1 MQRLKK
7 FAPWLLLGPITGPL
21 AEGVYRNLR
30 KGETVLACLYAV
42 AIPIT
47 WLDLLALFRMVVI
60 H

>member
-1 MQRLKK
+1 MHRLKQ

-30 KGETVLACLYAV
+30 KGETLLACLYAF

-47 WLDLLALFRMVVI
+47 WFDPPALFRMVVI